1 MIANTKEPRMTSL
14 LLLIRFFPYD
24 ASIDVPLTRV
34 HLPLIYCLTW
44 GFHLIYVTYIV
55 FKLRSPRKH

>member
-1 MIANTKEPRMTSL
+1 MTSL
-14 LLLIRFFPYD
+14 LLLIRVFPYD
-24 ASIDVPLTRV
+24 PSIDVPLTRI

-55 FKLRSPRKH
+55 FQMLSLRKPSKG

>member
-1 MIANTKEPRMTSL
+1 MTSL

-24 ASIDVPLTRV
+24 PSTDVPLTRV

-44 GFHLIYVTYIV
+44 IIHLIYVGYIIL
-55 FKLRSPRKH
+55 KWRGLPKSARPIKDHE